1 MTTKATRPDG
11 TAASRLRRF
20 PHRYHLHRAG
30 IRNVWQYD
38 DQEFLFGDGRLL
50 LRGKNGAGKSK
61 ALEMLLPFLLDGDA
75 RAIDATGGSRT
86 TLKWL
91 MLDGTDVVN
100 RLGYLW
106 LELRRV
112 DAEGD
117 EWFRTLGVALRAS
130 RSSGEV
136 RPLFFVTPRRVGHDL
151 ALVDGGQ
158 PLGLDRLREAVGE
171 DAVFPV
177 AREYRERVAR
187 DIFGLSDPGRYR
199 NLTHLLHRLRRPT
212 IGDRIESGGLAH
224 VLAEALPPL
233 DDEVVDTVARNLD
246 DLDAVRAD
254 LARLE
259 ATDTAVTTFLAS
271 YRGYLHG
278 VLRRRTESVRE
289 QLRELRD
296 RRRAAGAAERL
307 VAELTNREA
316 ELAAAVEVL
325 TRQRDDAD
333 TDLRALVGSAEYKS
347 LEELRGLR
355 RTVGALRAAADAAA
369 GTASSRRDA
378 ARSAGGRLDDDT
390 GRIIDAAAA
399 VRSGQAELAK
409 RARAAGL
416 DPAHAGE
423 PPRPA
428 VTTLAPLTQDGT
440 TQDGTTQDGDT
451 RDGAVRTVDVDGLR
465 DASGVFAAQLSDADT
480 VARARQRDARTLDGL
495 LVAADTAR
503 ERTVRAEE
511 VVVAAEERFRA
522 ALTAADARA
531 EAVAAAS
538 AGYAADV
545 DRWCGDPR
553 LPAATDLASV
563 RAHIELSVGDAAPAA
578 DRSLGREVP
587 GAVERSAHD
596 ALDPLVAALDVE
608 RDTAA
613 RDLRAVRDELAA
625 LRAEHAEVER
635 LRDPSPPRRAYTSA
649 VRDPAQ
655 GTPFYLLVDFAAGL
669 DGPARAGLEAA
680 LEASGLLDG
689 WLTADGRLVDPATQ
703 DILLRPE
710 PLAAG
715 PRLDEVLRPIG
726 GSQPVG
732 ETTVAALLASVGLG
746 ESGASS
752 WVDVAGR
759 WRLGVTSGAWA
770 KPEAEYVGAAVR
782 AATRARRLARLA
794 DRIRGLEQDEA
805 AGDELLRAATSRRD
819 GLRAL
824 LREVPRGGGLADA
837 WAQLD
842 AASRAA
848 DQASREVTAAR
859 AAADQARAEAVAAR
873 RRAETTAHAASLPAD
888 PERLREVRAALD
900 RFADELRRVRNAI
913 RDLPATLGA
922 HAGRRAAY
930 ERTVAEA
937 TVAAEEAA
945 RSGREHET
953 ARRELSAR
961 EATVGA
967 SEQELLAREGD
978 ARRRL
983 EQAGTALPAATRR
996 QGAVHDDRVRAEE
1009 ARDTALAARA
1019 EQERRTVAVGADLRR
1034 VLGLPTVRDAAQ
1046 LAPPASADDVDPTD
1060 GDMPGGDMP
1069 GGDPTDGEPTE
1080 REPTDGEPSDVRG
1093 RIRRLDEL
1101 TSEVAG
1107 MLAAATRDVSDT
1119 LILRRAD
1126 ELRDALP
1133 GGYDATVTETD
1144 GVKLVSVHD
1153 DAGPRPVASFGAQIA
1168 GAVVEARGRLSER
1181 EQEVF
1186 RRFLLGELGDSLS
1199 RQLVSAQRLVH
1210 DMNAVLAEVRSSH
1223 GIGVRLVWRLRDD
1236 SDADTRVAVELLA
1249 TPSGLRTHDQ
1259 SERLRV
1265 ALQRL
1270 IEAERTK
1277 DPTAGYGPRL
1287 RTALDYRAWHDF
1299 EVRVTDVAGRERR
1312 LGPRTGLSQGEQRVI
1327 SYLAL
1332 FAAAA
1337 AHFSS
1342 LGEVSPSVP
1351 RLILLDD
1358 AFAKVDE
1365 PTHGRLL
1372 GLLVDLDL
1380 DFVLTSERLW
1390 GWFPEVPELRIY
1402 ECLRDPQVRG
1412 VATLHYVWNGQ
1423 RMTLVT

>member
-1 MTTKATRPDG
+1 MTTTAGHPDG
-11 TAASRLRRF
+11 AATSRLRRF

-75 RAIDATGGSRT
+75 RAIDATGGNRT

-136 RPLFFVTPRRVGHDL
+136 RPLFFITPHRVGYDL
-151 ALVDGGQ
+151 TLVDGGQ

-171 DAVFPV
+171 DAVYPV
-177 AREYRERVAR
+177 ARDYRERVAK

-259 ATDTAVTTFLAS
+259 ATDAAVTTFLAS

-278 VLRRRTESVRE
+278 VLRRRVESVRDE
-289 QLRELRD
+289 LRELRE

-307 VAELTNREA
+307 VAELTSREG
-316 ELAAAVEVL
+316 ELAAVLDAL

-355 RTVGALRAAADAAA
+355 RTVDALRVAADAAA
-369 GTASSRRDA
+369 GTALSRQDA
-378 ARSAGGRLDDDT
+378 TRSAGGRLDDDT
-390 GRIIDAAAA
+390 GRIVDAAAA

-428 VTTLAPLTQDGT
+428 VTTLASGIQDGNT
-440 TQDGTTQDGDT
+440 H
-451 RDGAVRTVDVDGLR
+451 DGAIRTVDVDGLR
-465 DASGVFAAQLSDADT
+465 DASDAFAAQLADADT
-480 VARARQRDARTLDGL
+480 VARARQRDARALDGL
-495 LVAADTAR
+495 LAAADVAR
-503 ERTVRAEE
+503 DHAVRAEE
-511 VVVAAEERFRA
+511 AVVGAEERARA
-522 ALTAADARA
+522 AVAAADARA

-545 DRWCGDPR
+545 QRWCDDPR
-553 LPAATDLASV
+553 LPAAADVAWV
-563 RAHIELSVGDAAPAA
+563 RAVVELPAGDAVPAA
-578 DRSLGREVP
+578 DRSLEREVP
-587 GAVERSAHD
+587 GAVERAAHD
-596 ALDPLVAALDVE
+596 VLDPLVAALDGE
-608 RDTAA
+608 RDAAA
-613 RDLRAVRDELAA
+613 RDLRAIRDELAA
-625 LRAEHAEVER
+625 LRAEYAEVER
-635 LRDPSPPRRAYTSA
+635 LRDPSPLRRAYTAA

-655 GTPFYLLVDFAAGL
+655 GTPFYLLIDFADNL
-669 DGPARAGLEAA
+669 DALARAGVEAA

-689 WLTADGRLVDPATQ
+689 WLTADGRLVDPTTQ

-710 PLAAG
+710 PPPAG
-715 PRLDEVLRPIG
+715 PRLDEVLRPID
-726 GSQPVG
+726 GSRPVG
-732 ETTVAALLASVGLG
+732 EGTVAALLASVGFG
-746 ESGASS
+746 ESDASS
-752 WVDVAGR
+752 WVDASGR
-759 WRLGVTSGAWA
+759 WRLGVTAGAWA

-794 DRIRGLEQDEA
+794 DRIRAREQDEA
-805 AGDELLRAATSRRD
+805 AADELLRAATSRRD
-819 GLRAL
+819 GLRAV

-837 WAQLD
+837 WAQLA

-848 DQASREVTAAR
+848 DQAGREVAAAR
-859 AAADQARAEAVAAR
+859 ADADRARAEAVAAR
-873 RRAETTAHAASLPAD
+873 RRAETTAHATSLPAD
-888 PERLREVRAALD
+888 AERLREVRAALD
-900 RFADELRRVRNAI
+900 RFVDELRRVRGAI
-913 RDLPATLGA
+913 QDLPATLGA

-930 ERTVAEA
+930 ERAVAEA
-937 TVAAEEAA
+937 TAAAEEATRA
-945 RSGREHET
+945 DREHDS
-953 ARRELSAR
+953 ARRELAGK

-983 EQAGTALPAATRR
+983 EQAGTELPAAVRR
-996 QGAVHDDRVRAEE
+996 HGAVHDDRVRAEE

-1019 EQERRTVAVGADLRR
+1019 GQERRTVAVGADLRR
-1034 VLGLPTVRDAAQ
+1034 VLGLPTVRDAAG
-1046 LAPPASADDVDPTD
+1046 LTPPASADEDESDATD
-1060 GDMPGGDMP
+1060 ADAF
-1069 GGDPTDGEPTE
+1069 EE
-1080 REPTDGEPSDVRG
+1080 EPSDVRG

-1101 TSEVAG
+1101 TGEVAG

-1168 GAVVEARGRLSER
+1168 GAAVEARGRLSER

-1270 IEAERTK
+1270 IEAERVK

-1299 EVRVTDVAGRERR
+1299 DVRVTDVAGRERR

-1342 LGEVSPSVP
+1342 LGEVSPHVP

-1390 GWFPEVPELRIY
+1390 GWFPEVPDLRIY